1 MKGGEQVY
9 RPHDPGTTKDP
20 GRTDNFD
27 ETGNIFDSSNFN
39 DHNST
44 SINLKLTTKDLH
56 NRLRAKY
63 VAVHSTTTARDVV
76 NQALNEFQIYS
87 NASEYRLL
95 VGKGQGGMI
104 TADDYRMIDRD
115 KLLMDTGR
123 GGTAVLG
130 GEHNNNVLAGST
142 DLSLLSGSN
151 NAVATLVGPES
162 IMAYWRKSVRE
173 SISTSQKSRES
184 LEYYSQFLSF
194 DQLEPQFRYLFE
206 LKRFPPEKTSKN
218 KPPAELALPQNQLSQ
233 VLTTLVMSKDSR
245 NMERIEEEDFDND
258 TVLTEKSLKSSP
270 FWKIKRKPT
279 KINADSMKSSSSSF
293 NHKSENSVS
302 QNLGLF
308 GEKQFSIT
316 TIGSPHEIWML
327 MAVLSKRV
335 DSVVGVFRKPAAAKN
350 VRILKSWLNQNY
362 QTRNHG
368 SNSESG
374 HHSGSESTGS
384 HKSELIERLQ
394 TSSVHSLAC
403 TLKEYLRSQPEP
415 LFSHYDDWLK
425 IGEIGKNSDSSS
437 ENGKNSSDP
446 ENWSLNNISTTS
458 RPENSTEK
466 RVQSLNFIINSKMS
480 DTRRKLLAAIV
491 SILTKVCEARETT
504 AMTANSCAISLT
516 PSLIWHE
523 EMDASVDARN
533 VSCFIHIVEDIIIH
547 SKSLFP
553 EKELGRLGEI
563 STREEARRRKSG
575 DSRRGSSSDDE
586 SLVSSN
592 GSSNGS
598 SNISSNS
605 NCDSHKSNGSN
616 GHSSGVDSGLSKTNS
631 AENAEFL
638 ISKNSSLP
646 RKAGLNDRNSSD
658 SVCKQSSKCSSVDS
672 LDLLDK
678 SQITNSSIFT
688 DEGVV
693 SMIPSRTASNSTSI
707 LQKFTPHHK
716 PSNQHQ
722 HHASH
727 NYAHNQNHTRP
738 SPSKKFTNTMLH
750 PIQTPSH
757 LIHLEMEESFV

>member
-1 MKGGEQVY
+1 
-9 RPHDPGTTKDP
+9 
-20 GRTDNFD
+20 
-27 ETGNIFDSSNFN
+27 
-39 DHNST
+39 
-44 SINLKLTTKDLH
+44 
-56 NRLRAKY
+56 
-63 VAVHSTTTARDVV
+63 
-76 NQALNEFQIYS
+76 
-87 NASEYRLL
+87 
-95 VGKGQGGMI
+95 
-104 TADDYRMIDRD
+104 
-115 KLLMDTGR
+115 
-123 GGTAVLG
+123 
-130 GEHNNNVLAGST
+130 
-142 DLSLLSGSN
+142 
-151 NAVATLVGPES
+151 
-162 IMAYWRKSVRE
+162 
-173 SISTSQKSRES
+173 
-184 LEYYSQFLSF
+184 
-194 DQLEPQFRYLFE
+194 
-206 LKRFPPEKTSKN
+206 LKRFPPEKNSKN

-233 VLTTLVMSKDSR
+233 VLTTLVMFKDPR

-270 FWKIKRKPT
+270 FWKLKRKPT
-279 KINADSMKSSSSSF
+279 KINTDFIKSSSF
-293 NHKSENSVS
+293 NRKSETSVS

-403 TLKEYLRSQPEP
+403 TLKEFLRSQPEP
-415 LFSHYDDWLK
+415 LLSHYDDWLK
-425 IGEIGKNSDSSS
+425 IGEIGKNPDSS
-437 ENGKNSSDP
+437 ENSSDP

-466 RVQSLNFIINSKMS
+466 RVENINFIINSKMS

-491 SILTKVCEARETT
+491 SILTKVCEAREIT

-523 EMDASVDARN
+523 EMDASLDARN

-547 SKSLFP
+547 SKTLFP
-553 EKELGRLGEI
+553 KKELGRLGEI
-563 STREEARRRKSG
+563 LTREEARRRKSG

-598 SNISSNS
+598 SNMSSNS

-631 AENAEFL
+631 AENPEFL
-638 ISKNSSLP
+638 ISNSNSSLP
-646 RKAGLNDRNSSD
+646 RKAGLNDRSSSD

-693 SMIPSRTASNSTSI
+693 SMTPSRTASNSTGT
-707 LQKFTPHHK
+707 LHKFK
-716 PSNQHQ
+716 PNNQNQHQ
-722 HHASH
+722 ASH
-727 NYAHNQNHTRP
+727 NYAHNQNHNTRP
-738 SPSKKFTNTMLH
+738 PPSKKFTNTMLH

-757 LIHLEMEESFV
+757 LVHLEMEESFV